1 MDLEETI
8 SELVSLAG
16 KESLSKAELT
26 QARQLMRTLKGGGM
40 SNLEISA
47 ISNGKWSESTV
58 KGYTKGVKAKSPS
71 QWQNIAQLL
80 NDVINTGMGLDDLD
94 TAVVIIED
102 LKERGVT
109 LDDIVEILLTVD
121 SASISLDI
129 LVQLAKTMKEG
140 GLKPNDVTDTVEM
153 KKQLAENGLSLDCM
167 PTLVKLAKAH
177 GEPQEIINAFS
188 AYGSLSEIKK
198 EVEVAQDKLG
208 ELKSNIDSLDQKAQ
222 QAEASLLELEKPL
235 KAYEKVSAIGFDEEE
250 LGNLANLSA
259 NCGGHKAV
267 LQSVELYTNYQEIKE
282 QVEKAKSE
290 LSTLKTE
297 TGKLT
302 TKYNH
307 LKSSTDMCDSLL
319 RKHKFSIDAIV
330 TILSTAEKY
339 GQPINVIKALDTYG
353 SINLMLNK
361 QYEAEGRVQ
370 ETEKLL
376 HQLEGQYQA
385 ALEQIESL
393 NAITLKVG
401 VEVNKLENK
410 LASSKLA
417 AKMISFVNSPS
428 SASYVDYGHIVVVFA
443 DAILLWVR
451 SNNHNFKSAF
461 SIDTGLKSL
470 ITELGGD

>member
-47 ISNGKWSESTV
+47 LSNGKWSESTV

-80 NDVINTGMGLDDLD
+80 NDVMNTGIGLEDLD
-94 TAVVIIED
+94 TAAMLVED
-102 LKERGVT
+102 LKTRGVT
-109 LDDIVEILLTVD
+109 FDDMVEIFLAVD
-121 SASISLDI
+121 SASISLEI
-129 LVQLAKTMKEG
+129 LVQLAKTIKEG
-140 GLKPNDVTDTVEM
+140 GLTPNDVTDTVEM
-153 KKQLAENGLSLDCM
+153 KKQLEENCFSLDCL
-167 PTLVKLAKAH
+167 PALAKLAKTYR
-177 GEPQEIINAFS
+177 EPQEVIKAFS
-188 AYGSLSEIKK
+188 TYGSLQEIENKI
-198 EVEVAQDKLG
+198 EFAQDKL
-208 ELKSNIDSLDQKAQ
+208 EELESKIESLDLKSQK
-222 QAEASLLELEKPL
+222 AEASLLELEKPL
-235 KAYEKVSAIGFDEEE
+235 QTYQKVFSLGFDEAE
-250 LGNLANLSA
+250 LENLANLSA

-267 LQSVELYTNYQEIKE
+267 MQALRTYADYQEIM
-282 QVEKAKSE
+282 EKTEEAKSK
-290 LSTLKTE
+290 LDTLQTE
-297 TGKLT
+297 TGKINV
-302 TKYNH
+302 KYDH
-307 LKSSTDMCDSLL
+307 LKSAVAMCDSLL
-319 RKHKFSIDAIV
+319 NVHQFGIDAIV

-339 GQPINVIKALDTYG
+339 GQPMNVLKALDKYG
-353 SINLMLNK
+353 SLKLLSDKNN
-361 QYEAEGRVQ
+361 EAEGQVQ
-370 ETEKLL
+370 EKEKLL

-385 ALEQIESL
+385 VLEQIESL

-451 SNNHNFKSAF
+451 SNNHIFKSAF
-461 SIDTGLKSL
+461 SIDAGLKSL